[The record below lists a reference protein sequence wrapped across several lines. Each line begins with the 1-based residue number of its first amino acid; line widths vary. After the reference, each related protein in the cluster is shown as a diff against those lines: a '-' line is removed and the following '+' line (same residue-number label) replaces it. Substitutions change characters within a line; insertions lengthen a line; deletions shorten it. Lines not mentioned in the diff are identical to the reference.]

1 MINRM
6 ISIGVF
12 CCVIMT
18 TAQAQSPVEI
28 ASKTAEAY
36 KTGKFTGSPITIKLK
51 DADVHEVLRMIGE
64 TSGFNIV
71 IHPAVTGKVT
81 LSMEDVPWDQALD
94 IVLSTLKLSAERNES
109 VLRVLPKEMMIAE
122 KRQELDALKLT
133 QATAPRVTRVF
144 PISYADIN
152 NLSKILQQFVNS
164 QTVGDSP
171 ASNLGTIIVD
181 SDIQSL
187 IVRDTAENI
196 DKIKKMIEIL
206 DVQTPQV
213 LIEGKVVEAS
223 EDFSKSIDGNFG
235 IGGNRLGAGFNGAGG
250 LLGSTISLGD
260 SKGGFSAAGLT
271 LFKLANG
278 TAGLSASLQMSESES
293 KLKVVSS
300 PRTVVLSGKSA
311 TITQGKTF
319 AVKLVTPPSA
329 NNPGSAQ
336 IVQVTANTRLNVTP
350 RVTNDGSV
358 FMNLN
363 LTREVLKLQAGD
375 VPSIQPRTM
384 ETEVIIESGN
394 TLVIGGVLNM
404 DESNASSGIPFLRN
418 IPIFGTLFGN
428 DSEAIGKSELMFF
441 ITPRILN
448 QKKTGIVEDEPA
460 KL

>member
-1 MINRM
+1 MFNRIFL
-6 ISIGVF
+6 ISGLLCGMGLSV
-12 CCVIMT
+12 
-18 TAQAQSPVEI
+18 QAQSPVEI
-28 ASKTAEAY
+28 ASKTAEAT

-51 DADVHEVLRMIGE
+51 DADVHEVLRMIGD

-71 IHPAVTGKVT
+71 IHPSVTGKIT
-81 LSMEDVPWDQALD
+81 LSMEEVPWDQALD

-133 QATAPRVTRVF
+133 QATAPRITKVF

-152 NLSKILQQFVNS
+152 NLAKLLQQFINS
-164 QTVGDSP
+164 QVLADSP
-171 ASNLGTIIVD
+171 ASNGGTIIVD
-181 SDIQSL
+181 NDIQSL
-187 IVRDTAENI
+187 IVRDTVENI

-213 LIEGKVVEAS
+213 LIEAKVVEAS
-223 EDFSKSIDGNFG
+223 EDFSKLIDGNLG
-235 IGGNRLGAGFNGAGG
+235 IGGNRLGAGFNGTSS
-250 LLGSTISLGD
+250 LLGSSISLGNTT
-260 SKGGFSAAGLT
+260 GGFSAAGLT

-300 PRTVVLSGKSA
+300 PRTVVLSGKTA
-311 TITQGKTF
+311 TVTQGKTY

-329 NNPGSAQ
+329 NNPGSQQ

-363 LTREVLKLQAGD
+363 LVREVLKLQSDD
-375 VPSIQPRTM
+375 VPAIQPRTM
-384 ETEVIIESGN
+384 DTEVIIESGN
-394 TLVIGGVLNM
+394 TLVIGGVLNV
-404 DESNASSGIPFLRN
+404 DESTSEAGIPFLRN
-418 IPIFGTLFGN
+418 IPILGALFGN
-428 DSEAIGKSELMFF
+428 ETESKSKSELMFF

-448 QKKTGIVEDEPA
+448 QKKTGIIDDEPA
-460 KL
+460 KI